1 MIAAAKFRIAAM
13 VVVILLFNP
22 LCICLGAIKVVSPP
36 QESCHSTKSAPINDD
51 GGKPNC
57 FYMDTQM
64 APLESVQ
71 LNAASPL
78 LVAEFT
84 TVPIA
89 NQLSVRFLP
98 TFQVAMFALDDGLVV
113 TLHQFRI

>member
-1 MIAAAKFRIAAM
+1 MIVAAKFRIAAM

-22 LCICLGAIKVVSPP
+22 LCICLGAIKVVGPP
-36 QESCHSTKSAPINDD
+36 QESCHSTKSAPLNDD

-64 APLESVQ
+64 SPIESVQ
-71 LNAASPL
+71 FAASPH

-84 TVPIA
+84 AVSIA

>member
-1 MIAAAKFRIAAM
+1 MIAAAKFRMAAM

-22 LCICLGAIKVVSPP
+22 LCICLGTIKVVSPP
-36 QESCHSTKSAPINDD
+36 QESCHSTKSAPIHDD

-64 APLESVQ
+64 SPIESAQ
-71 LNAASPL
+71 WNAASPHL
-78 LVAEFT
+78 IAEFT
-84 TVPIA
+84 AVSIA

-98 TFQVAMFALDDGLVV
+98 TFHVAMFALDDGLVV

>member
-1 MIAAAKFRIAAM
+1 MAAAKFRIAAM

-22 LCICLGAIKVVSPP
+22 LCICLGALKVVGPP
-36 QESCHSTKSAPINDD
+36 QESCHSTKSSPINDD
-51 GGKPNC
+51 GKKPNC

-64 APLESVQ
+64 APIESEQ
-71 LNAASPL
+71 LNAASPY

-84 TVPIA
+84 EASIA
-89 NQLSVRFLP
+89 SQLSVKVLP
-98 TFQVAMFALDDGLVV
+98 TFQVAMFALEDRLVV